1 MGRGKPTIAAER
13 TKKPK
18 TAIELKREE
27 RRAKKA
33 LPRPA
38 PIPTTTSKLPK
49 DKKDL
54 KPKPNPQNP
63 AFMKW
68 TAYFQKAITTQET
81 TIKVLNRVQ
90 DHMRMEMDKM
100 VEEER
105 KKYENGETSNW
116 PRLQFLLLESKA
128 ALLRVR
134 EASAWIVGP
143 MFFGFGDS
151 ACLVNG
157 C

>member
-49 DKKDL
+49 D
-54 KPKPNPQNP
+54 NP
-63 AFMKW
+63 AFTKW

-105 KKYENGETSNW
+105 KKYENGETSTW

-143 MFFGFGDS
+143 MFFGFGVS